1 LIQDNAADADLC
13 SFSRTE
19 PRPHPAAAA
28 IRKRGHA
35 MKLLDIL
42 AKLGILRYG
51 TKAAVYRSARDR
63 PIEFM
68 GQGVYDAERDLTTLD
83 DVKQAFGRKTE
94 DKPQPPPH

>member
-1 LIQDNAADADLC
+1 LIHRNAAAAD
-13 SFSRTE
+13 FGIVRQPE
-19 PRPHPAAAA
+19 PRPHPAVAASEA
-28 IRKRGHA
+28 GHA

>member
-1 LIQDNAADADLC
+1 MRQP
-13 SFSRTE
+13 E
-19 PRPHPAAAA
+19 PRPHPAVAAPEV
-28 IRKRGHA
+28 GHA
-35 MKLLDIL
+35 VKLLDIL
-42 AKLGILRYG
+42 AKLGILRFG